1 MKTQPNRVRT
11 YFPPVKQPR
20 AGELMW
26 DPVQP
31 PPVDVTREQIRALLE
46 KIPLSAPAKTL
57 QAQGVFPS
65 LCFSWALTS
74 HVLPTQCPF
83 LCCRHDGCPLSC
95 MASMMVRLLC
105 AATVLENRTKPAAPG
120 IEQTV
125 EKDGLVAPQEET
137 SQVGFTFLIASSF
150 I

>member
-46 KIPLSAPAKTL
+46 KIPLSAPAITL
-57 QAQGVFPS
+57 QAQGVCPS
-65 LCFSWALTS
+65 LCFSWARTS
-74 HVLPTQCPF
+74 HVLPTQSPSV
-83 LCCRHDGCPLSC
+83 CCRHDNCPLLC

-105 AATVLENRTKPAAPG
+105 AATVLEYTTTPAAAG
-120 IEQTV
+120 IEQTE
-125 EKDGLVAPQEET
+125 EKAGLVAPQEET
-137 SQVGFTFLIASSF
+137 SQVECTFLIISGF
-150 I
+150 V